1 MEKKTIGKFI
11 AVLRK
16 ANGMTQ
22 KELADKLLVSDKTV
36 SRWERDE
43 NTPDLYLIPVIA
55 DIFGITSDELLRGEK
70 DTSKSMESVESK
82 STVKSDKQF
91 KFLLH
96 KQYKEY
102 KTKSM
107 VSLLLL
113 ALGLIFATISNE
125 VFTSGL
131 LGFLLGL
138 LCIVVVIFFQHLIKE
153 DQLILIDEEE
163 VDYRIEEIR
172 KVNTKITLIELYVI
186 FITLAVFA
194 FLLPLGI
201 YSVAYTGLETGVW
214 FLFGT
219 MYALNALFVSYIVY
233 SFYIKKKLYTRED
246 LYFTQEEIHKDQ
258 YSNSIFI
265 KTCKIF
271 GSILM
276 ITFAI
281 NMGIYNFSLPL
292 FKEYQEF
299 DTYHEFK
306 SYMESLVIEEYF
318 GTKQE
323 VTDEWLRILYEDMS
337 VTIVEDGKGNA
348 VTSYLDDPSVYE
360 EIIFSFDT
368 SEDGLPIRV
377 LSTNALMQ
385 AYTMRNTFTL
395 FGWILC
401 GVEVVGAIIYYILNM
416 RKYK

>member
-1 MEKKTIGKFI
+1 
-11 AVLRK
+11 
-16 ANGMTQ
+16 
-22 KELADKLLVSDKTV
+22 
-36 SRWERDE
+36 
-43 NTPDLYLIPVIA
+43 
-55 DIFGITSDELLRGEK
+55 
-70 DTSKSMESVESK
+70 
-82 STVKSDKQF
+82 
-91 KFLLH
+91 
-96 KQYKEY
+96 
-102 KTKSM
+102 
-107 VSLLLL
+107 
-113 ALGLIFATISNE
+113 
-125 VFTSGL
+125 
-131 LGFLLGL
+131 
-138 LCIVVVIFFQHLIKE
+138 
-153 DQLILIDEEE
+153 
-163 VDYRIEEIR
+163 
-172 KVNTKITLIELYVI
+172 
-186 FITLAVFA
+186 
-194 FLLPLGI
+194 
-201 YSVAYTGLETGVW
+201 
-214 FLFGT
+214 
-219 MYALNALFVSYIVY
+219 
-233 SFYIKKKLYTRED
+233 
-246 LYFTQEEIHKDQ
+246 
-258 YSNSIFI
+258 
-265 KTCKIF
+265 
-271 GSILM
+271 
-276 ITFAI
+276 
-281 NMGIYNFSLPL
+281 L

>member
-11 AVLRK
+11 AILRK

-55 DIFGITSDELLRGEK
+55 DIFGITSDELLRGERNTNK
-70 DTSKSMESVESK
+70 QEVVEEK
-82 STVKSDKQF
+82 NTHKSDKQF
-91 KFLLH
+91 RFMVH

-102 KTKSM
+102 KNQSM

-113 ALGLIFATISNE
+113 ALGVIFATISNE

-138 LCIVVVIFFQHLIKE
+138 ICIIVVVFFQHLIKE
-153 DQLILIDEEE
+153 NHLIPIDEEE
-163 VDYRIEEIR
+163 IEYRVLEIR
-172 KVNTKITLIELYVI
+172 KVNTKITLREVYIL
-186 FITLAVFA
+186 FTALGTFA

-201 YSVAYTGLETGVW
+201 YNVAYTGLETHVW
-214 FLFGT
+214 FFFGM
-219 MYALNALFVSYIVY
+219 MYASVALLISYIVY
-233 SFYIKKKLYTRED
+233 SFYIKRRLYVREE
-246 LYFTQEEIHKDQ
+246 LYFSDIDITKDQ
-258 YSNSIFI
+258 YSNTIFT
-265 KTCKIF
+265 KACKRF
-271 GSILM
+271 GGMLV
-276 ITFAI
+276 ITSCI
-281 NMGIYNFSLPL
+281 NMAIYNFSLPL

-306 SYMESLVIEEYF
+306 SYMESLVIEEYYGVDHAF
-318 GTKQE
+318 TTEELVEFYQNFDY
-323 VTDEWLRILYEDMS
+323 TL
-337 VTIVEDGKGNA
+337 VEDGKGNTI
-348 VTSYLDDPSVYE
+348 TSYLDDPSVYE

-368 SEDGLPIRV
+368 SESGLPVKV
-377 LSTNALMQ
+377 LSTNALRQ
-385 AYTMRNTFTL
+385 AYSARNTFTL

-401 GVEVVGAIIYYILNM
+401 GVEVLGGIVYYIVKK